1 MTSPPQHVSLHLLNF
16 EDSPHTMPQS
26 TTTYVRLTYLYYETQ
41 KLLQFS
47 HNVQNLSA
55 NQQTVNSKS
64 IFFLILSPRSEYLEK
79 NTGLKVKF

>member
-16 EDSPHTMPQS
+16 EDFPHT